1 VGEAL
6 EEGHGDLKQMA
17 AAKKYIVGID
27 VGTTGA
33 KTIIFNLRGEIV
45 GNGYVE
51 YNCIYPKPNWVEQD
65 VDTLINAVYTTNRQ
79 ALKASGIDAGE
90 VASIAASTQR
100 ACCVFVDRDDRPQ
113 KMISWQDNRT
123 AEEVAEIDRK
133 LGSDEYYRIT
143 GMPNTPTWILPKI
156 LYFRTKEPALWAK
169 TKKHVQLQDVVLK
182 ALGADDYY
190 SDESG
195 IALSGIWD
203 TDNFRWNEKII
214 GTFAI
219 DRDKLAI
226 VKTAGTCVGAVTKE
240 VAEKSGFK
248 AGTPI
253 CVGMG
258 DQNSAAVGAGVVH
271 PGMLS
276 VSLGTGGMAV
286 AFLDRKYRDPKGKTI
301 ICNHAL
307 HGYWQFEGLQN
318 GAAGVFRW
326 FRDEI
331 AALEKSDCEK
341 CGRDVYAFLNDMI
354 REIPVGSR
362 GLLCMPYLAAAA
374 SPRWNLD
381 ARGMFL
387 GLTFSHTRAHMAR
400 SCMEGIA
407 LEQRDI
413 IQSIKENGIRTE
425 KVRIIG
431 GATRSE
437 IWNQIQADVYQMPTE
452 TLKVKDAA
460 VLGSAM
466 CGAVGVGM
474 YKDIREAADDLAKP
488 DKRYEPI
495 PEHVG
500 IYEELFGVYRDVYDA
515 LDKNGAYERLS
526 RLQQ

>member
-1 VGEAL
+1 
-6 EEGHGDLKQMA
+6 MA
-17 AAKKYIVGID
+17 QKYIVGID
-27 VGTTGA
+27 VGTTGT

-45 GNGYVE
+45 GSGYVE
-51 YNCIYPKPNWVEQD
+51 YTCCYPKPNWVEQD
-65 VDTLINAVYTTNRQ
+65 VDTLINAVYATNRM
-79 ALKASGIDAGE
+79 ALKNSGIDPSE

-100 ACCVFVDRDDRPQ
+100 ACCVFVDHDDKPL

-123 AEEVAEIDRK
+123 SEEVEEIDRK

-156 LYFRTKEPALWAK
+156 LYMRNKEPEMWSR

-195 IALSGIWD
+195 IALSGMWD
-203 TDNFRWNEKII
+203 TDNFGWNERILQ
-214 GTFAI
+214 TFAI
-219 DRDKLAI
+219 DRDKLPI
-226 VKTAGTCVGAVTKE
+226 VLPSGSCIGKVTKS
-240 VAEKSGFK
+240 VADKSGFL

-258 DQNSAAVGAGVVH
+258 DQNSAAVGAGVVY

-331 AALEKSDCEK
+331 AALEKADAEK
-341 CGRDVYAFLNDMI
+341 SGRDVYAVLNDMI
-354 REIPVGSR
+354 REVPVGSR

-381 ARGMFL
+381 ARGMFV
-387 GLTFSHTRAHMAR
+387 GLTFSHSRAHMAR

-413 IQSIKENGIRTE
+413 IQSIKDNGIKTE

-431 GATRSE
+431 GATKSE
-437 IWNQIQADVYQMPTE
+437 IWNQIQADVYQIPTE
-452 TLKVKDAA
+452 TLKVKDAGS
-460 VLGSAM
+460 LGSAM

-474 YKDIREAADDLAKP
+474 YKDLREAADDLAKP

-495 PEHVG
+495 AEHVKV
-500 IYEELFGVYRDVYDA
+500 YETLFGVYRDIYDA
-515 LDKNGAYERLS
+515 LDKNGVYKRLS
-526 RLQQ
+526 GMQK

>member
-1 VGEAL
+1 
-6 EEGHGDLKQMA
+6 MA
-17 AAKKYIVGID
+17 QKYIVGID
-27 VGTTGA
+27 VGTTGT

-45 GNGYVE
+45 GSGYVE
-51 YNCIYPKPNWVEQD
+51 YTCCYPKPNWVEQD
-65 VDTLINAVYTTNRQ
+65 VDTLVNAVYTTNRA
-79 ALKASGIDAGE
+79 ALKSSGIDPSE

-100 ACCVFVDRDDRPQ
+100 ACCVFVDHDDRPL

-123 AEEVAEIDRK
+123 SEEVAEIDVK

-156 LYFRTKEPALWAK
+156 LYMRNKEPAMWAR
-169 TKKHVQLQDVVLK
+169 TMKHVQLQDVILK
-182 ALGADDYY
+182 AMGADDYY
-190 SDESG
+190 SDEAG
-195 IALSGIWD
+195 IALTGMWD
-203 TDNFRWNEKII
+203 TDEFQWHQGILD
-214 GTFAI
+214 TFAI
-219 DRDKLAI
+219 DRDKLPI
-226 VKTAGTCVGAVTKE
+226 VLPSGSCIGKVTKS
-240 VAEKSGFK
+240 VAEKSGFRE
-248 AGTPI
+248 GTPI

-258 DQNSAAVGAGVVH
+258 DQNSAAVGAGVVY

-307 HGYWQFEGLQN
+307 HGNWQFEGLQN

-331 AALEKSDCEK
+331 AAREKADAEKS
-341 CGRDVYAFLNDMI
+341 GSDVYAVLNDMI
-354 REIPVGSR
+354 REVPVGSR

-381 ARGMFL
+381 ARGMFV

-413 IQSIKENGIRTE
+413 IQSIKDNGIKTE

-431 GATRSE
+431 GATKSE
-437 IWNQIQADVYQMPTE
+437 IWNQIQADVYQIPTE
-452 TLKVKDAA
+452 TLKVKDAGS
-460 VLGSAM
+460 LGSAM

-474 YKDIREAADDLAKP
+474 YKDLREAADDLAKP

-495 PEHVG
+495 AANVQV
-500 IYEELFGVYRDVYDA
+500 YETLFGVYRDIYDA
-515 LDKNGAYERLS
+515 LDRNGVYQRLS
-526 RLQQ
+526 GLQK